1 MYFIGRVTTR
11 LFFLLAYLALAVVGA
26 PSIAWSTEP
35 PHAIEPLA
43 PQSPYRYSLTQFQ
56 HRSYSSR
63 DGAPANAQAM
73 VQTPDG
79 FLWIGTQNGLFRFD
93 GVRFDHGP
101 TDLLPKTNVSYLFAE
116 PNGDLWIG
124 YTFGGISLLHQGR
137 ISNIPDASLPGG
149 SVLGFARTTDGSLWV
164 ATTRGIARQHK
175 GLWEKIARP
184 TDGDPAHEP
193 QWLGRIN
200 GRIYFFEP
208 RAAYVIDD
216 KTGQLLPTDF
226 AKAKHDLLGL
236 PASVPW
242 NESYNVYWASLR
254 DPSGAF
260 WVTREDRE
268 GITRVRWKDNE
279 DAIASE
285 ERLGKTQGL
294 TGEFGLVYFMDR
306 EANIWVATEQGI
318 DRFSMGKFTPVVFPG
333 RMSELTIAAD
343 RSGGLWVGSLRE
355 NALYLKGEAPPVR
368 IEGMGPG
375 SDCSVVDHR
384 GAVWMTGYA
393 DLEVYDGVRVTHVP
407 PPSGT
412 LRNERGQEVLQPCQN
427 VAEDAEGDMWLSL
440 AKVGIFRLSGDTWQP
455 GGGLKDLPSG
465 PAIRVIADEKGRIW
479 LGYPNNRIAMI
490 DHDRLM
496 LYGHNEGLTIGN
508 VLSLSVRGA
517 HVWAAGDNGVAYLA
531 SNNRFVNFQTEG
543 GNALRGVS
551 GIVETSQGDL
561 WLNSPEGVYRI
572 TASQIELLMHSPGY
586 RPSYELFTQD
596 DGINGQ
602 PKSIRP
608 GPTMV
613 ESADG
618 RIWVATKQ
626 DLAWIDPSHIRYN
639 KVAPTITVS
648 GFTADGTSWPLSSIP
663 TLPPLTGNLRIDYTA
678 PALSMPERVRFRYR
692 LEGVDNGWQDAGGRR
707 EAFYTHLLPGTYH
720 FNVMAINEDGVT
732 SATATNFI
740 FKVTP
745 AFYQTLWFKS
755 LVVGLAVLV
764 AWCLYAF
771 RVSFIARRYRLLL
784 HERSEERER
793 IARDLHDT
801 LLQGMQ
807 GILLQIE
814 LWTHA
819 PSLSDAQRDGALK
832 IEDKMRSMLIE
843 GRDTISALRQ
853 SQDHQTGLIAELLD
867 FGNEAAARSETRF
880 SIRLISEPRDLLD
893 DACEEVLAITREAI
907 LNAFKHAQAE
917 AVWVVVDYAPHALT
931 LSICDNGLGV
941 SNQRIEERQKEGHW
955 GIAGMRERAAK
966 LGGQLIVTSCPG
978 NGTSIELEIP
988 RRRAYVSAPF
998 FVRVGTSLRKKWND
1012 LMGGGENR

>member
-1 MYFIGRVTTR
+1 MHFIRRAMTR
-11 LFFLLAYLALAVVGA
+11 LRMLLACFALAAIGVSPV
-26 PSIAWSTEP
+26 AWSAEP
-35 PHAIEPLA
+35 PHAVAPLDL
-43 PQSPYRYSLTQFQ
+43 QSPYRFSLTQFQ
-56 HRSYSSR
+56 HRSYLSR

-73 VQTPDG
+73 TQTPDG
-79 FLWIGTQNGLFRFD
+79 FLWIGSQNGLIRFD
-93 GVRFDHGP
+93 GVRFDRSP
-101 TDLLPKTNVSYLFAE
+101 TDLLPKINVSQLFPE

-124 YTFGGISLLHQGR
+124 YTFGGVSLLHQGR
-137 ISNIPDASLPGG
+137 IVSVPDEALPGG
-149 SVLGFARTTDGSLWV
+149 SVLGFARTKDGSLWV
-164 ATTRGIARQHK
+164 ATTRGLARQHN
-175 GLWEKIARP
+175 GVWEKIARP
-184 TDGDPAHEP
+184 ADGNPAHEP

-200 GRIYFFEP
+200 GRVYLFEP

-236 PASVPW
+236 PASIPW
-242 NESYNVYWASLR
+242 NDSYSVYWASLR

-268 GITRVRWKDNE
+268 GITRVRWKENE

-285 ERLGKTQGL
+285 EQFGKPQGL
-294 TGEFGLVYFMDR
+294 SGEFGLVYFMDR

-333 RMSELTIAAD
+333 RMSELTITAD

-355 NALYLKGEAPPVR
+355 NALYLKGEAPPLR

-393 DLEVYDGVRVTHVP
+393 DLEVYDGVHVTHVP

-412 LRNERGQEVLQPCQN
+412 LRNEHDQQALQACQN
-427 VAEDAEGDMWLSL
+427 VAEDAAGDIWLSL
-440 AKVGIFRLSGDTWQP
+440 AKVGVFRLSGNTWQP
-455 GGGLKDLPSG
+455 GGGFKDLPSG
-465 PAIRVIADEKGRIW
+465 PSIRVVADEKGRIW
-479 LGYPNNRIAMI
+479 LGYPNNRIATI
-490 DHDRLM
+490 DHDRLT
-496 LYGHNEGLTIGN
+496 LYGQNDGLTIGN
-508 VLSLSVRGA
+508 VLSLSIRGA
-517 HVWAAGDNGVAYLA
+517 HAWVAGDNGVAYLA
-531 SNNRFVNFQTEG
+531 SNNRFVTFQAEG

-551 GIVETSQGDL
+551 GIVETAQGDL

-572 TASQIELLMHSPGY
+572 TASQIEVLMHTPGY

-626 DLAWIDPSHIRYN
+626 ALAWIDPSHIRDN
-639 KVAPTITVS
+639 KIAPTITVS
-648 GFTADGTSWPLSSIP
+648 GFTADGKAWPLSSIP

-678 PALSMPERVRFRYR
+678 PALSMPERARFRYR
-692 LEGVDNGWQDAGGRR
+692 LQGVDNDWQDAGGRR
-707 EAFYTHLLPGTYH
+707 EAFYTHLPPGTYH
-720 FNVMAINEDGVT
+720 FQALAINEDGVA
-732 SATATNFI
+732 SAVPARFV
-740 FKVTP
+740 FKVSP

-755 LVVGLAVLV
+755 LVTGLIALTV
-764 AWCLYAF
+764 WCLYAL

-784 HERSEERER
+784 HERSAERER

-814 LWTHA
+814 SWARGPA
-819 PSLSDAQRDGALK
+819 PPEVQRDGALK
-832 IEDKMRSMLIE
+832 IEDKMRSILIE

-853 SQDHQTGLIAELLD
+853 SQDHQTGFIAALLAV
-867 FGNEAAARSETRF
+867 GNEAAAHSDTRF
-880 SIRLISEPRDLLD
+880 SLRLASEPRDLLQ
-893 DACEEVLAITREAI
+893 DACEEVLAITREAV
-907 LNAFKHAQAE
+907 LNAFRHAEAE
-917 AVWVVVDYAPHALT
+917 AVWVTVDYAQQALIV
-931 LSICDNGLGV
+931 SICDNGIGV
-941 SNQRIEERQKEGHW
+941 SERRIEDRQKEGHW

-966 LGGQLIVTSCPG
+966 LCGQLTVSSSPG
-978 NGTSIELEIP
+978 KGTAIELEVP
-988 RRRAYVSAPF
+988 RRHAYTSAPF
-998 FVRVGTSLRKKWND
+998 FVRLGRSLMMRWK
-1012 LMGGGENR
+1012 G